1 MGALQPVAAALNC
14 HFNSGL
20 FLSSEEA
27 ELSLALI
34 YGTIGPPLLITAAL
48 HSYCKHSLPHL
59 RLSSRLLS
67 PASLQSNKLSSAL
80 NLSQALVG
88 PA

>member
-1 MGALQPVAAALNC
+1 MGALQPAALTC
-14 HFNSGL
+14 HFNSEL
-20 FLSSEEA
+20 SRSSEEA
-27 ELSLALI
+27 EVSLALI

-59 RLSSRLLS
+59 RLSSQLLS
-67 PASLQSNKLSSAL
+67 PASLQSSKLSAAL
-80 NLSQALVG
+80 NPSQALVG